1 MPESA
6 PHVTLLV
13 NENFKAKDMGPMMK
27 TALGV
32 KWEQTE
38 NPLIFQSQDSTMIKI
53 LCSVSALAD
62 QSVQTAKQKEARKSE
77 SDLLKEII
85 FHVPNQ
91 V

>member
-13 NENFKAKDMGPMMK
+13 NENFKAKDLGPVMK

-38 NPLIFQSQDSTMIKI
+38 NPLIFQSQDTTMIKI
-53 LCSVSALAD
+53 LCCVSALAKPQALMALAN
-62 QSVQTAKQKEARKSE
+62 QSVLVKVICSRK
-77 SDLLKEII
+77 
-85 FHVPNQ
+85 
-91 V
+91 